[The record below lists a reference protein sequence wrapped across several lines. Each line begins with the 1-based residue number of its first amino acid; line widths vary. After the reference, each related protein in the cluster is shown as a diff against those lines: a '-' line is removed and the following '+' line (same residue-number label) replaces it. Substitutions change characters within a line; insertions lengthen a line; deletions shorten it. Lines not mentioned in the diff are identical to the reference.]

1 MKKWTHLVLF
11 MLLTIFTFAN
21 SEFDG
26 LKLRTAGYENKLTI
40 SNINSTTVYKT
51 NGNVEQNVKVIFNT
65 NWEGLYVEATT
76 GTTITSDLYR
86 KYIRSMITPEL
97 IRSSIVPEIDEST
110 PKTYTLKTT
119 THQGIDMAYDESK
132 LEGYQIESG
141 KLSEHTSSDGGGNS
155 GDKYDVVFVIG
166 LNHLDTEKTGV
177 DNVQKHLKTFMM
189 SDLASTSF
197 DRINI
202 VEYGAVKFQPN
213 LDMGDRYIPVNPS
226 IGKLDEDS
234 GQSHYGDRYFY
245 KNGYHYDLDNS
256 PKDYFNVKELVL
268 RDFNTV
274 SATVNGEY
282 ILQNQ
287 ILGDKNG
294 NSYRLRMYDDWITT
308 SATDT
313 APLEKALNHVGLLAP
328 NRGSY
333 GTEGGTNS
341 AYGLYYAAK
350 FLVEKSTSGNQKL
363 IVLSDSQIMAPNSF
377 DLVHDFP
384 EFASY
389 LDNFT
394 AKESEFIKSGN
405 PSSTLITQ
413 RKNAFAFYNWL
424 KNYAKENNI
433 LLLASI
439 PLTDIN
445 SDLDPIVGTT
455 PSGENTDR
463 LGNPYT
469 DIWDTNNAGNIF
481 HPLMLKA
488 YMADMFYEYES
499 STKNVTDYEN
509 QTHLNDILNHFF
521 GIARFNQSW
530 EFEYTVSQFTHDYF
544 KWKKSIF
551 SLGDFTIPGTTDT
564 AITTTKLVKPGTAS
578 EHVEGYSDR
587 YYLPKEGKNIVK
599 FTNPNGSNQ
608 PAKFIREEPKE
619 DENGAF
625 KPGALILKALISPVS
640 TGVKI
645 DENSV
650 QSAEFI
656 IDFDYTNP
664 NSQEKLIIA
673 NTETNKNI
681 TISNFGN
688 GVMLKYA
695 LTDVDIINLKKWGA
709 TSPKKARFTVNA
721 TTLKS
726 GVKNYLQDV
735 VEAMVYLGEP
745 NIRTVVATNITAKE
759 KLTVLT
765 KWNNDPVFN
774 FADEND
780 LALVQATSSSSAL
793 YVNGD
798 TSNNPDINAR
808 DKVEIKID
816 FDKTSISENTF
827 KTIANSVMLE
837 EISTD
842 YTNGTITGNIKAIGY
857 NAEVNNYILIS
868 AQNIKDD
875 YNNIATNTP
884 TLKVQTLARPSS
896 IFITGTSRDNYEI
909 GTEIIINGSE
919 TSYDLTFDPL
929 SSTET
934 LAGTLLLFR
943 QTESEDGEK
952 LGTITNGIH
961 YVVDHISS
969 TSTGAF
975 NMPTKQLQPGSA
987 YVRYDGVYKVD
998 DIALINRAGMFSG
1011 ISDDN
1016 PNSYNTLDLG
1026 AGGTPIKYLVDT
1038 LPPTANGYTKIN
1050 SAVVANNEKISIS
1063 ITNSTDISSLNEHLG
1078 LNTSASAIHPAKF
1091 FGAAN
1096 DNDKYTISLRDA
1108 SYTYLSTNG
1117 SIDININ
1124 TPGNTFTYDLED
1136 PVGNTTNASIDL
1148 VDSTVVDGYEID
1160 FANPT
1165 DGEKLDLDKDKK
1177 QGLFTTKTDIN
1188 IKVIND
1194 STATATAKAFHG
1206 IDKGTIIG
1214 GASLSLPSN
1223 GLNTRYGYAI
1233 HPSGF
1238 AKEIELKIVKDT
1250 TINFSGFG
1258 GTYVAKEIADNKA
1271 KITIDFGVV
1280 TEYAGLKAIT
1290 AMSSNSSNSVIV
1302 NDAEFKTYGHVG
1314 TSPAP
1319 TSDKLYTGETITRTF
1334 ILDYSS
1340 VPSSDTL
1347 KIELEDN
1354 LGNTTEFSIPII
1366 INTTNIIGTK
1376 KDANKSIESSF
1387 TIESDGTMSITSQE
1401 QKGNN

>member
-1 MKKWTHLVLF
+1 MKKLRHLIIF

-21 SEFDG
+21 TEFDG

-110 PKTYTLKTT
+110 PKTYTLNTT

-132 LEGYQIESG
+132 LEGYQIENG

-226 IGKLDEDS
+226 IGKLDENS
-234 GQSHYGDRYFY
+234 GQSHHGDRYFY

-389 LDNFT
+389 LNNFT
-394 AKESEFIKSGN
+394 AKESEFINSGN

-445 SDLDPIVGTT
+445 SNLDPIVGTT

-499 STKNVTDYEN
+499 SSKNVTDYEN

-619 DENGAF
+619 GENGAF
-625 KPGALILKALISPVS
+625 EPGALILKALISPVG

-645 DENSV
+645 DVNSV

-673 NTETNKNI
+673 YTETNKNF
-681 TISNFGN
+681 TISNSAN
-688 GVMLKYA
+688 DVMLKYA

-709 TSPKKARFTVNA
+709 TSPKKAKFTVNA

-745 NIRTVVATNITAKE
+745 KTNSVVATNITAKD
-759 KLTVLT
+759 KLKVLT
-765 KWNNDPVFN
+765 KWNNKPVFD
-774 FADEND
+774 FDDIESRD
-780 LALVQATSSSSAL
+780 LALVQATSTSPIL
-793 YVNGD
+793 YVNRE
-798 TSNNPDINAR
+798 TSTTDNR
-808 DKVEIKID
+808 DEVEIKID
-816 FDKTSISENTF
+816 FNKTSISVETF
-827 KTIANSVMLE
+827 K
-837 EISTD
+837 EISNKVNLTNTQANYD
-842 YTNGTITGNIKAIGY
+842 NGTIIGQINII
-857 NAEVNNYILIS
+857 NNPSDNQVDYVLIS
-868 AQNIKDD
+868 AQHIKDD
-875 YNNIATNTP
+875 YNNIATETP
-884 TLKVQTLARPSS
+884 TLKVQTLSRPNPK
-896 IFITGTSRDNYEI
+896 FIKNLSRDDYT
-909 GTEIIINGSE
+909 GDKIIINGLE
-919 TSYDLTFDPL
+919 TSYNLTFDPL
-929 SSTET
+929 SSIET

-943 QTESEDGEK
+943 QTVSEDGEK

-969 TSTGAF
+969 TSTGVF
-975 NMPTKQLQPGSA
+975 NMPTKQPQPGSA
-987 YVRYDGVYKVD
+987 YVRYDGVYTVD

-1026 AGGTPIKYLVDT
+1026 AGGTHIEYLVDT
-1038 LPPTANGYTKIN
+1038 LPPTATGYTKTN
-1050 SAVVANNEKISIS
+1050 SAVVAVVANNNNKSINIDES
-1063 ITNSTDISSLNEHLG
+1063 FDRSSLDSHLG
-1078 LNTSASAIHPAKF
+1078 LNTSTSAIDTAKYF
-1091 FGAAN
+1091 SD

-1124 TPGNTFTYDLED
+1124 TSGSDFKFEYDLSD
-1136 PVGNTTNASIDL
+1136 PAGNTTNASINL
-1148 VDSTVVDGYEID
+1148 VDPSDVNGYEID

-1194 STATATAKAFHG
+1194 STAKAFHG
-1206 IDKGTIIG
+1206 IDSNEIIE

-1258 GTYVAKEIADNKA
+1258 GTYVAKEIEDNKA
-1271 KITIDFGVV
+1271 EITIDFGVV
-1280 TEYAGLKAIT
+1280 TEYAGLKEIT
-1290 AMSSNSSNSVIV
+1290 AMSSNSANSVAV
-1302 NDAEFKTYGHVG
+1302 NKNTFSTYGHVG

-1347 KIELEDN
+1347 KITLKDN
-1354 LGNTTEFSIPII
+1354 LGNSQVFYIPII